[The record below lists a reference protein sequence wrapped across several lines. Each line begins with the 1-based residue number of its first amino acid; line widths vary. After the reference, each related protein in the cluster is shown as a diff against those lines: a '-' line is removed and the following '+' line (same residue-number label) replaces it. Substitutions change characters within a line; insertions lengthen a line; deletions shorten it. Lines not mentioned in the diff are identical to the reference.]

1 MSLTGSATNLSA
13 LVTIDDGYDTLSDA
27 IANIDEHAEQMQ
39 GQPVGQLYRHEYCR
53 RTRLGVC
60 PIHQRR
66 RIQPCNWPRHR
77 ALSDGQPNGFNNP
90 WTTQELKDMAVLSA
104 DNLAAEGISTFT
116 VSYNQGNNPEAAAF
130 LASLARGDGI
140 ALETPDADELP
151 TLLWQICA
159 TLPLRLVQ

>member
-1 MSLTGSATNLSA
+1 M
-13 LVTIDDGYDTLSDA
+13 
-27 IANIDEHAEQMQ
+27 
-39 GQPVGQLYRHEYCR
+39 
-53 RTRLGVC
+53 
-60 PIHQRR
+60 
-66 RIQPCNWPRHR
+66 
-77 ALSDGQPNGFNNP
+77 SDGQPNGFNNP

-140 ALETPDADELP
+140 ALEMPDADELP